1 MSGAVQHLQTNDKE
15 QKKTRGIPSIPPG
28 FKLKKQDFA
37 WTRRLPPSI
46 NYSICK
52 SMQSF
57 RITKLTAKVSG
68 LFILYLFVPLILAAQ
83 TKPLINSTLNG
94 RVLDA
99 KARTPLPGARVHIKG
114 TTHEVSADADGKFSF
129 VTGQKFPYTLI
140 ISFVGY
146 QQREVTANGA
156 YIDVELKE
164 LQNDLNDV
172 VVVGYVTQQRKNMI
186 GSITKVDLADTKSI
200 PAGSFD
206 AQLQGKVA
214 GVQIS
219 SNTGVPGEAINVRVR
234 GATSIN
240 AGNGPLYVL
249 DGVFMNSRSLQTIGT
264 GGKATSPISDINPE
278 DIASVE
284 VLKDADATALYGS
297 RGANG
302 VILITTK
309 RGKFNQK
316 PKINFNTSFGWSKA
330 EKLWE
335 LTTGPQHAALVN
347 ENWINTG
354 NPFATR
360 PFRPVAEGGRGLPE
374 EQQTYDRLDQ
384 VFKTAGLQNYDL
396 SLSGGSAETKYYI
409 AAGYNKQESILSPI
423 TFDRA
428 SFKVNL
434 DQKINDKV
442 TIGVSNTFGRT
453 HRNQARAG
461 DGPAGGLL
469 QAALHTPTYLS
480 PVNELGVSVGRAGFD
495 NVDLL
500 LKYYDVNSTSLRYIG
515 NLYGEVKFSPNLSFR
530 SSVGVDY
537 NNYNESEYWNT
548 FLISGSPNGLATSTI
563 SQSTSLI
570 NEQTLTYRKTAGKHG
585 FGLLVGNTL
594 QSDVATFTGATG
606 RGFANNSF
614 KQISSA
620 STTTSSQGWSK
631 NTLASFFSK
640 ADYSFDGKYLFDL
653 IIRADGSSRFG
664 DNNRWGYF
672 PSAGAAWRLKKE
684 NFLKD
689 VAFISDFKIRT
700 SYGITGNQNGLG
712 DFATLGLWN
721 GGSSYQDNP
730 GIAPQQLANP
740 DLKWERT
747 KQFNIGTD
755 LSLFNDRI
763 GIEFNYYRK
772 YTDNG
777 LLQVALPATTGFGT
791 YTSNAAEISNKGF
804 ELNISAVNIK
814 TDDFSWSTS
823 FNVAQNKNNIEK
835 LSTALKYGS
844 RDLILQQQGSPL
856 YSFWLYKEL
865 YVDPQTGNSVYEDV
879 NNDGKIT
886 VADRQIYGNIWPK
899 FFGGLTNSFTYKGFD
914 ANLFFSFSYGNKIYN
929 HNRFFGEGGGARDA
943 ARVIFASNLDR
954 WQQPGD
960 VTDTP
965 RPDGININNYKDG
978 GSRWLED
985 GSFLRLK
992 SLTFG
997 YTLPKYVTQ
1006 KVKIEGLRFFV
1017 IGTNLLTITNY
1028 TGLDPE
1034 SSVSSN
1040 QNEQGIDLGTPPQP
1054 RGIQI
1059 GLNVTL

>member
-1 MSGAVQHLQTNDKE
+1 
-15 QKKTRGIPSIPPG
+15 
-28 FKLKKQDFA
+28 
-37 WTRRLPPSI
+37 
-46 NYSICK
+46 
-52 SMQSF
+52 MQSF
-57 RITKLTAKVSG
+57 RITRLTAKVSG
-68 LFILYLFVPLILAAQ
+68 LFLFYLLFPLFLSAQ
-83 TKPLINSTLNG
+83 TTPLINSTLKG

-99 KARTPLPGARVHIKG
+99 KTRTPLPGARVHIKG

-140 ISFVGY
+140 VSFIGY
-146 QQREVTANGA
+146 TTNELIANGA
-156 YIDVELKE
+156 NLDVELKE
-164 LQNDLNDV
+164 AQNDLNDV

-186 GSITKVDLADTKSI
+186 GSISKVDAAETKNI

-206 AQLQGKVA
+206 AQLQGKVP

-219 SNTGVPGEAINVRVR
+219 SNTGVPGEAVNVRVR

-240 AGNGPLYVL
+240 AENGPLYVV
-249 DGVFMNSRSLQTIGT
+249 DGVFINSNSLQTVGT
-264 GGKATSPISDINPE
+264 GGKATSPISDINPS
-278 DIASVE
+278 DIESIE

-302 VILITTK
+302 VILVTTK

-316 PKINFNTSFGWSKA
+316 PRINVNSSFGWSKA
-330 EKLWE
+330 EKLWD
-335 LTTGPQHAALVN
+335 LASGPEHATLVN
-347 ENWINTG
+347 ENWVNTG
-354 NPFATR
+354 NPFDTR
-360 PFRPVAEGGRGLPE
+360 PFRPVAAGGRGLPE
-374 EQQTYDRLDQ
+374 EQQTYNRLDQ
-384 VFKTAGLQNYDL
+384 VFKTAGMQNHDI
-396 SLSGGSAETKYYI
+396 SLSGGNAETKYYI
-409 AAGYNKQESILSPI
+409 SGGYNKQESILSPI
-423 TFDRA
+423 SFERA
-428 SFKVNL
+428 SFKVNV

-442 TIGVSNTFGRT
+442 QIGVSNTFGRSY
-453 HRNQARAG
+453 RNQARAG

-480 PVNELGVSVGRAGFD
+480 PVNETGVPVGRAGFD

-500 LKYYDVNSTSLRYIG
+500 LKYYDVHSTSLRYIG
-515 NLYGEVKFSPNLSFR
+515 NLYAEIKFSPNLTFR
-530 SSVGVDY
+530 SSIGADY
-537 NNYNESEYWNT
+537 NNYDESEYWNT

-563 SQSTSLI
+563 SQATSLI
-570 NEQTLTYRKTAGKHG
+570 NEQTLTYRKTFGKHG
-585 FGLLVGNTL
+585 VGILVGNTL

-620 STTTSSQGWSK
+620 ATTTSSQGWSK

-640 ADYSFDGKYLFDL
+640 ADYNYEGKYLIDF

-664 DNNRWGYF
+664 ENNRWGYF
-672 PSAGAAWRLKKE
+672 PSVGAAWRLKNE

-689 VAFISDFKIRT
+689 VAFISDLKIKS
-700 SYGITGNQNGLG
+700 SYGITGNQNGIG
-712 DFATLGLWN
+712 DFATLGLWS

-755 LSLFNDRI
+755 ISLFNDRL
-763 GIEFNYYRK
+763 GVEFNYYEK
-772 YTDNG
+772 KTDNG
-777 LLQVALPATTGFGT
+777 LLQLALPGTTGFAT

-804 ELNISAVNIK
+804 EFSITSNNVK
-814 TDDFSWSTS
+814 TKEFSWTTS
-823 FNVAQNKNNIEK
+823 FNVAQNVNKIEK
-835 LSTALKYGS
+835 LATPLRYGS
-844 RDLILQQQGSPL
+844 RDLILQQEGSPL

-879 NNDGKIT
+879 NKDGQIT

-899 FFGGLTNSFTYKGFD
+899 FFGGLTNNLTYKGFD
-914 ANLFFSFSYGNKIYN
+914 ASIFFSFSYGNEIYN

-954 WQQPGD
+954 WQKPGD
-960 VTDTP
+960 ITDTP
-965 RPDGININNYKDG
+965 KPDGINVNNYKDG

-992 SLTFG
+992 ALTVG
-997 YTLPKYVTQ
+997 YTLPKHITQ
-1006 KVKIEGLRFFV
+1006 KVKIENLRFFAM
-1017 IGTNLLTITNY
+1017 GTNLFTVTNY

-1054 RGIQI
+1054 RGIQVGI
-1059 GLNVTL
+1059 NITL